1 MFEEYQEKS
10 FYHAL
15 RTKGFVILAGLSGTG
30 KTKIVEEF
38 VGSFK
43 RQEINENIKI
53 KLKAISDAINEN
65 INIDNWDMTTEGY
78 QNAIVKKLMGEG
90 SGNEWITNIIHTGF
104 KDYALT
110 KQVKTGSWMR
120 RSCFGREQEISSDED
135 LTEYFNILK
144 EQLLLL
150 KKFAQELNFTCIKS
164 LDCFSEKAQ
173 KLLAF
178 VCNPDAW
185 AHIFTPDEIEKIK
198 DVIFQSNSTST
209 NGEIKFKFIPIR
221 PDFKDSKSLL
231 GYYNPLKEEYHSTE
245 LLNFILKAQDEYIEK
260 QTDASPYLVLF
271 DEMNL
276 ARVEYYFADFLS
288 VLESKRV
295 AKADINGLPGEMKKS
310 LSALSNDG
318 KISNSY
324 DHLQGFTSKGIPLSY
339 DNNKERYEINH
350 KCDSQDFECQCGGY
364 KKNNTYIPKELYLP
378 PNLYFVGSVNIDET
392 THMFSPKVLDR
403 AFTIEFDADIAKYIE
418 HINPSNKIDAAI
430 LSLNDFTRLG
440 KFATID
446 KDAIK
451 KFVECNNTGNKYHEK
466 LKEINEIL
474 KPYGMHFGYRVFD
487 EIIMFM
493 HNALNKDTNVKFSNG
508 DDEAFDLAVKMK
520 VLPKFHGTRQKLE
533 KPIVELL
540 KKICKV
546 KYSGKNLESYNA
558 GKLEF
563 EKSKDQKKEE
573 EKETIELK
581 GMPILVISEKDQNS
595 TTNNDENSES
605 ENHAASNNTKTF
617 LKIDGIDDKELN
629 AEYPHTAHK
638 LFEMLYNLQTNGF
651 ASFI

>member
-1 MFEEYQEKS
+1 MSRLFPNLMFEEYQEKS

-30 KTKIVEEF
+30 KTKIFEEF

-43 RQEINENIKI
+43 RQEINGEIKD
-53 KLKAISDAINEN
+53 KLQAISDAINEN
-65 INIDNWDMTTEGY
+65 ISIDDWDKTTEDFEE
-78 QNAIVKKLMGEG
+78 AIVKKLMGKGGRVGTGENN
-90 SGNEWITNIIHTGF
+90 SWINNIITTEF
-104 KDYALT
+104 DDYALT
-110 KQVKTGSWMR
+110 KHVKTHKWMKRLHFGS
-120 RSCFGREQEISSDED
+120 EQIISDKLAE
-135 LTEYFNILK
+135 EYFKILK

-150 KKFAQELNFTCIKS
+150 KKFAQELNFTCIKN

-178 VCNPDAW
+178 IFNPDAW
-185 AHIFTPDEIEKIK
+185 ACIFTPDEIEKIK
-198 DVIFQSNSTST
+198 DFLFDTHPTDVKINF
-209 NGEIKFKFIPIR
+209 IFIPIR

-231 GYYNPLKEEYHSTE
+231 GYYNPLTSKYHSTE
-245 LLNFILKAQDEYIEK
+245 LLTFILKAQDEYIK
-260 QTDASPYLVLF
+260 DPYNASPYLVLF

-295 AKADINGLPGEMKKS
+295 AKADINGLPEEMKKS
-310 LSALSNDG
+310 LSALLNDG
-318 KISNSY
+318 EISDCC

-339 DNNKERYEINH
+339 DNNKERYEIDH
-350 KCDSQDFECQCGGY
+350 KCEPQDLECKCDRY

-403 AFTIEFDADIAKYIE
+403 AFTIEFDADIEKYIK
-418 HINPSNKIDAAI
+418 HNSQGKAPTD
-430 LSLNDFTRLG
+430 LLLHDFTRSG

-446 KDAIK
+446 KDVIK
-451 KFVECNNTGNKYHEK
+451 KFVECNNTGNQYHKE
-466 LKEINEIL
+466 LQEINKIL

-493 HNALNKDTNVKFSNG
+493 HNALNSDNNVKFSNG
-508 DDEAFDLAVKMK
+508 NEAFDLAVKMK

-540 KKICKV
+540 KEICEV
-546 KYSGKNLESYNA
+546 KYYGKKLEDYNA
-558 GKLEF
+558 GNLIFKNG
-563 EKSKDQKKEE
+563 SDTT
-573 EKETIELK
+573 TIKIE
-581 GMPILVISEKDQNS
+581 GIPILEDKD
-595 TTNNDENSES
+595 
-605 ENHAASNNTKTF
+605 K
-617 LKIDGIDDKELN
+617 LKIDGQDLN